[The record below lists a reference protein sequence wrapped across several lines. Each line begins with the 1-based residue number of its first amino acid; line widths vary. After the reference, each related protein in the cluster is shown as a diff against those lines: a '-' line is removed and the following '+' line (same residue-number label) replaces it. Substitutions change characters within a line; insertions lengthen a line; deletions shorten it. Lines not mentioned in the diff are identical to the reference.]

1 MNASLEQ
8 TAASW
13 QQGREDADALLA
25 GLSPSQFNWK
35 PDPKRW
41 SVGECLEHLNVLNG
55 AYLPLVREAMR
66 GNERQGDPPYRYN
79 LAGRLLINAT
89 TPEVKR
95 KLPTTG
101 AMNPSH
107 GGDASNLDPS
117 KVLATYHQH
126 TGDYV
131 AAIRE
136 AEGLDLGRIKV
147 RSPFLPLV
155 SFSLG
160 AVFEALAG
168 HNLRHIAQARRV
180 TQEPGF
186 PWG

>member
-1 MNASLEQ
+1 
-8 TAASW
+8 
-13 QQGREDADALLA
+13 
-25 GLSPSQFNWK
+25 
-35 PDPKRW
+35 
-41 SVGECLEHLNVLNG
+41 
-55 AYLPLVREAMR
+55 
-66 GNERQGDPPYRYN
+66 
-79 LAGRLLINAT
+79 AGRLLIDAT

-95 KLPTTG
+95 KLPT
-101 AMNPSH
+101 APKSNPSH
-107 GGDASNLDPS
+107 GGAASNLDPA

-126 TGDYV
+126 TGDYL

-136 AEGLDLGRIKV
+136 ADGVDLGRIKV
-147 RSPFLPLV
+147 GSPFLPLV

-168 HNLRHIAQARRV
+168 HNLRHIGQARRV